1 MSGVMKPSLRT
12 SRLAAL
18 GAGGVV
24 SVALLTGCGDDGA
37 SGTGSEDRSA
47 SQGQPQ
53 SSPAQ
58 VVQATNKKTTQAKT
72 ARIKLATTVAA
83 GGNSE
88 TITGSGVLDLQDGTS
103 RMRLGQGGR
112 QLEQRIVNGVL
123 YQKPPAAS
131 GQLPEGK
138 SWMKVDLQRLNRSQ
152 GTGGPAMSDPANSF
166 AYTKSLSEKDV
177 RKVGEETV
185 NGVST
190 THYRVDLYLSKLA
203 EGDSAQERKA
213 ARAVGR
219 RCARRSLDRRGRTHP
234 PSADP
239 DDRQGH
245 RTDRRGRYL
254 RTAGP
259 GEGRHGLQRVRHR
272 RRRRRASVRR
282 HRRRDRQGVPA
293 ERNELADELTR
304 SSGRHTA
311 HA

>member
-1 MSGVMKPSLRT
+1 MKPSLRT

-37 SGTGSEDRSA
+37 SGAGNADRSA
-47 SQGQPQ
+47 AQGQPQ

-58 VVQATNKKTTQAKT
+58 VVQATNKKTTQAET
-72 ARIKLATTVAA
+72 ARIKLATTVDA

-103 RMRLGQGGR
+103 RMRLGQGGQ
-112 QLEQRIVNGVL
+112 QLEQRTVNQVL

-190 THYRVDLYLSKLA
+190 THYWVDLDLSKLA
-203 EGDSAQERKA
+203 EGDSAQERKLRAQLGDNVPVDLWIDEDGLTRRQQIRMTVKDTAQTGGSGTSARQVQAKVVMDFSGFGTEVDVA
-213 ARAVGR
+213 A
-219 RCARRSLDRRGRTHP
+219 P
-234 PSADP
+234 PSADTV
-239 DDRQGH
+239 DV
-245 RTDRRGRYL
+245 TDKVSQQSG
-254 RTAGP
+254 T
-259 GEGRHGLQRVRHR
+259 
-272 RRRRRASVRR
+272 
-282 HRRRDRQGVPA
+282 
-293 ERNELADELTR
+293 
-304 SSGRHTA
+304 SSQTN
-311 HA
+311 

>member
-1 MSGVMKPSLRT
+1 MKPSLRT

-24 SVALLTGCGDDGA
+24 SVALVTGCGDDGA
-37 SGTGSEDRSA
+37 SGAGSADRSA
-47 SQGQPQ
+47 SPQQPQ

-83 GGNSE
+83 GSDSE
-88 TITGSGVLDLQDGTS
+88 TITGSGVLNLQDGTS
-103 RMRLGQGGR
+103 RMRLGQGGQ
-112 QLEQRIVNGVL
+112 QLEQRIVNRVL

-190 THYRVDLYLSKLA
+190 THYRVDLDLSKLA
-203 EGDSAQERKA
+203 EGDSAQERKLRAQLGDDVPVDLWIDEDGLTRRQQIRMTVKDTAQTGGTDASARPAQAKVVMDFSGFGTEVDVA
-213 ARAVGR
+213 A
-219 RCARRSLDRRGRTHP
+219 P
-234 PSADP
+234 PSADTV
-239 DDRQGH
+239 DV
-245 RTDRRGRYL
+245 TDKVS
-254 RTAGP
+254 
-259 GEGRHGLQRVRHR
+259 Q
-272 RRRRRASVRR
+272 
-282 HRRRDRQGVPA
+282 Q
-293 ERNELADELTR
+293 
-304 SSGRHTA
+304 SGTSTQTN
-311 HA
+311 

>member
-1 MSGVMKPSLRT
+1 MPGVMKPPLRT
-12 SRLAAL
+12 SRSAAP

-24 SVALLTGCGDDGA
+24 SVALLTGCGDDAA
-37 SGTGSEDRSA
+37 SGAGSEDRSA

-58 VVQATNKKTTQAKT
+58 VVQATNKKTTQART

-103 RMRLGQGGR
+103 RMRMGQGGR
-112 QLEQRIVNGVL
+112 QLEQRIVNQVL

-152 GTGGPAMSDPANSF
+152 GTGPSMSDPANSF

-177 RKVGEETV
+177 RKVGDEPV

-190 THYRVDLYLSKLA
+190 THYRVDLDLSKPA
-203 EGDSAQERKA
+203 EGDSAQERKLRAQSGDDVPVDLWIDEDGLTRRQQIRMTVKDTAQTGGAGTSAQQAQAKVVMDFSGFGTEVDVA
-213 ARAVGR
+213 A
-219 RCARRSLDRRGRTHP
+219 P
-234 PSADP
+234 PSADTA
-239 DDRQGH
+239 DVTDKVSRQSG
-245 RTDRRGRYL
+245 T
-254 RTAGP
+254 
-259 GEGRHGLQRVRHR
+259 
-272 RRRRRASVRR
+272 
-282 HRRRDRQGVPA
+282 
-293 ERNELADELTR
+293 
-304 SSGRHTA
+304 SSQTN
-311 HA
+311 

>member
-37 SGTGSEDRSA
+37 GGAGSADRSA
-47 SQGQPQ
+47 SPGQPQ

-83 GGNSE
+83 GANSE

-103 RMRLGQGGR
+103 RMRLGQGGQ
-112 QLEQRIVNGVL
+112 QLEQRIVNQVL

-190 THYRVDLYLSKLA
+190 THYRVDLDLAKLA
-203 EGDSAQERKA
+203 EGDSAQERELRAQLGDDVPVDLWIDEDGLTRRQQIRMTVKDTAQTAGAGTSARQAQAKVVMDFSGFGTEVDVA
-213 ARAVGR
+213 A
-219 RCARRSLDRRGRTHP
+219 P
-234 PSADP
+234 PSADTV
-239 DDRQGH
+239 DVTDKVSRQSG
-245 RTDRRGRYL
+245 T
-254 RTAGP
+254 
-259 GEGRHGLQRVRHR
+259 
-272 RRRRRASVRR
+272 
-282 HRRRDRQGVPA
+282 
-293 ERNELADELTR
+293 
-304 SSGRHTA
+304 SSQTN
-311 HA
+311 